1 MLQKT
6 GGFDVMR
13 GYPREW
19 AKLYPEHEF
28 HLFGAPGGGQN
39 NQEAAIRTCLK
50 QNIDIVFLQ
59 FTTQRQLFPVDL
71 ESGGINDTWALRK
84 QEDNFFHYAQRFHSF
99 SVKNYVMERKCVM
112 VGPHWPK
119 DKQMPIKG
127 LDWKYR
133 EGTGPILNLLKDNGY
148 FNEMAGS
155 WYSIRSFG
163 KRLFPKGFFTILWV
177 PTYEY
182 GPTDKNDSSV
192 VIDGVKV
199 PEFMQDFLTGHN
211 VSKYTD
217 YPSTV
222 YDWMIQNY
230 QDDLNIDSC
239 LLYTSPS
246 PRDQRGSRMPA
257 SA

>member
-1 MLQKT
+1 
-6 GGFDVMR
+6 
-13 GYPREW
+13 
-19 AKLYPEHEF
+19 
-28 HLFGAPGGGQN
+28 
-39 NQEAAIRTCLK
+39 
-50 QNIDIVFLQ
+50 
-59 FTTQRQLFPVDL
+59 
-71 ESGGINDTWALRK
+71 
-84 QEDNFFHYAQRFHSF
+84 
-99 SVKNYVMERKCVM
+99 M

-230 QDDLNIDSC
+230 QDDLNIDRDLAVKLVYKDYKDHKGHLGEENQRKVLMNYILSNNE
-239 LLYTSPS
+239 LTSALE
-246 PRDQRGSRMPA
+246 GN
-257 SA
+257 